1 MRCNANSNHLP
12 TFIFDMAW
20 RQTMEIT
27 NNITIIIIT
36 IVRHTMII
44 AVIATN
50 IAIVAV
56 IVIVTVLIP
65 AQACSCCVCAPV
77 LFIRPIATPA
87 PRASQP
93 AANTLSPCLCR
104 RRKKSP
110 IGVTPTCRRPG
121 MRCRRQCLRHH
132 QHLRLHQPLL
142 VAAPAARRR

>member
-1 MRCNANSNHLP
+1 MWEQVVAHESGCNGPVDHLHSVVLCNANSIHLP
-12 TFIFDMAW
+12 TLTFDLPW
-20 RQTMEIT
+20 RRTTDIT

-50 IAIVAV
+50 ITSVAV

-65 AQACSCCVCAPV
+65 AQACSCCVCVSV

-87 PRASQP
+87 PLASQP
-93 AANTLSPCLCR
+93 AANTLSPCLRR

-110 IGVTPTCRRPG
+110 IGVTPKGRRAG
-121 MRCRRQCLRHH
+121 MRCR
-132 QHLRLHQPLL
+132 
-142 VAAPAARRR
+142 